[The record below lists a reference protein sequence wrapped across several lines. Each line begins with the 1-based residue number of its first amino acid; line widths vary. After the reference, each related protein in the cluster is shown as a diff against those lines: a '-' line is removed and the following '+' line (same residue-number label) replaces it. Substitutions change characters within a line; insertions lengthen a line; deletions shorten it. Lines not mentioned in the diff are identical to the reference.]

1 MNQTIQPRKPYD
13 AEEVPA
19 AVTLMASAVS
29 ALSSERGRGR
39 NDSAP
44 TLGARLRAYWRC
56 YAPGRAVS
64 LPPQRV

>member
-29 ALSSERGRGR
+29 A
-39 NDSAP
+39 
-44 TLGARLRAYWRC
+44 
-56 YAPGRAVS
+56 
-64 LPPQRV
+64 